1 MTMRM
6 PRPLRAGLPALTAI
20 VLAAACTAPTPSGS
34 PSAAFPSEPP
44 VSSIVPSASTAIASV
59 TPTATA
65 APTAAPTTAPTSAPT
80 EVPPGPS
87 AGAACPV
94 EPQDGQLPSDRLVDV
109 KIGSGADADVVTFV
123 FGDASIGSPAG
134 VPMGSL
140 FVPDPP
146 FSQAGSGQEID
157 LHGDHVVAVR
167 FEHLSLQNDVG
178 QPSYDGPLAFQP
190 KLPVV
195 TDVVNDDMSEGIV
208 RWLIAYDG
216 GGCVTLSRQGN
227 DVSVAI
233 AHAPG

>member
-1 MTMRM
+1 
-6 PRPLRAGLPALTAI
+6 
-20 VLAAACTAPTPSGS
+20 
-34 PSAAFPSEPP
+34 
-44 VSSIVPSASTAIASV
+44 
-59 TPTATA
+59 
-65 APTAAPTTAPTSAPT
+65 
-80 EVPPGPS
+80 
-87 AGAACPV
+87 V

-109 KIGSGADADVVTFV
+109 KIGSAADADVVTFV
-123 FGDASIGSPAG
+123 FGDPSIGSPAG
-134 VPMGSL
+134 VPLGSL

-167 FEHLSLQNDVG
+167 FEHMSLQNDVG

-190 KLPVV
+190 KLPVL

-216 GGCVTLSRQGN
+216 GGCVTLSRQGSN
-227 DVSVAI
+227 VSVAI